1 MMVTDRLDSYNR
13 LLNELSGLN
22 PKLFADC
29 DRPQDTMIDVVIE
42 RYSQQCTDT
51 MSTDESLDLLA
62 EISASL
68 VYIHIDYDYLA
79 ARILIKKRHL
89 SLSGDSSL
97 EKNRENRLSN
107 MYSKGIISKEV
118 MKYAPQFSVDYS
130 KDYIYDYMGTV
141 VLIRSYLLESECVQ
155 DMLLR
160 VAIGIHVEQSDC
172 STTLTQY
179 IVGNIERTHQYMSSK
194 YFIHA
199 SPTLFYAGTNSNQLS
214 SCFLLTMKDD
224 SLHGIYETLNEV
236 AMISKGAGGIGL
248 AVSNIRA
255 RGSPIG
261 TTGQSNGL
269 VPMLRVFN
277 ETAKYV
283 DQGGGKRKGAFAI
296 FLEPWHADIVEFIRL
311 KSNHATEDMRAND
324 LFYGLWV
331 PDLFMQRVVNDEEWS
346 LFCPY
351 KVLKET
357 GKELWSLYGEEFNKF
372 YEECETAALYNRRI
386 KARDLWDEIIKSQIE
401 TGTPYI
407 LYKDSC
413 NTKSNQKNLGTI
425 KTSNLCAEVIQYAAP
440 DETAV
445 CTLSSVS
452 LPAIV
457 RSDHAS
463 IDSLLDKLDF
473 ELLGRIV
480 RQITINLDRIVD
492 INNYP
497 TPESKRS
504 AERHRAIGIGIQG
517 LADLFCILSV
527 PFYSPEA
534 KLLNRVIAEHIY
546 YYSLHTSCELAQRYG
561 PYSTFKGSPFS
572 QGLLQFDLW
581 SSSSQSVP
589 LSNTLDWS
597 SLKTN
602 IMKYGTRHSLL
613 TAYMPTASTAQ
624 ILGNNDCFEPYSS
637 HIYTRKTLKG
647 DFMVVNKHLV
657 RALMKEGLWNREVC
671 YNIMT
676 NNGTIQ
682 HVTNIPQHIKDVYKT
697 VWEIGI
703 GHILEMARDRSY
715 FIDQSQSM
723 SMYLTDG
730 PDKNTRLTS
739 SHINAWKLG
748 LKTGIYYVRGR
759 PAVHPIKFTIPL
771 KSTSESLTDST
782 NSTVYE
788 YISSTDDSDN
798 DSNSV
803 DDTVYEEQLYTRRS
817 LQSVYE
823 GSVCTLS
830 EGCLSC
836 QG

>member
-1 MMVTDRLDSYNR
+1 MKIADMTDSQTALLSSLIEITPRLFNDCN
-13 LLNELSGLN
+13 
-22 PKLFADC
+22 ADEIVS
-29 DRPQDTMIDVVIE
+29 TITS
-42 RYSQQCTDT
+42 RYSEQAAEN
-51 MSTDESLDLLA
+51 MSENATFDLLA
-62 EISASL
+62 EIAASL
-68 VYIHIDYDYLA
+68 IYIHIDYDYLA
-79 ARILIKKRHL
+79 ARILVKKRHL
-89 SLSGDSSL
+89 QLLSRS
-97 EKNRENRLSN
+97 REERLQR
-107 MYSKGIISKEV
+107 MHSKGIISDAV
-118 MKYAPQFSVDYS
+118 LKYAPQFSVDYS
-130 KDYIYDYMGTV
+130 KDYTYDYMGTV
-141 VLIRSYLLESECVQ
+141 VLIRSYLLEEECIQ

-160 VAIGIHVEQSDC
+160 VAVAIHADDELSDY
-172 STTLTQY
+172 SR
-179 IVGNIERTHQYMSSK
+179 GNIERTYEYMSNK

-214 SCFLLTMKDD
+214 SCFLLTMKGD
-224 SLHGIYETLNEV
+224 SLCDIYETLHDV

-261 TTGQSNGL
+261 TTGQSNGI

-296 FLEPWHADIVEFIRL
+296 YLEPWHADIVDFIGL
-311 KSNHATEDMRAND
+311 KSNHSSEDMRAND

-331 PDLFMQRVVNDEEWS
+331 PDLFMQRVLNDEEWS

-351 KVLKET
+351 KVLKST
-357 GKELWSLYGEEFNKF
+357 GRELWNLYGEEFNAF
-372 YEECETAALYNRRI
+372 YEDCEKKQLYNRRI
-386 KARDLWDEIIKSQIE
+386 RARELWDEIIKSQIE

-413 NTKSNQKNLGTI
+413 NRKSNQKNLGTI
-425 KTSNLCAEVIQYAAP
+425 KTSNLCAEVIQYADS

-457 RSDHAS
+457 RPDHES
-463 IDSLLDKLDF
+463 IEGILDKLDF
-473 ELLGRIV
+473 DLLGKIV

-497 TPESKRS
+497 TEEARRS
-504 AERHRAIGIGIQG
+504 ATRHRAIGIGIQG
-517 LADLFCILSV
+517 LADLFCKLSL
-527 PFYSPEA
+527 PFYSDEA
-534 KLLNRVIAEHIY
+534 KLINRVVAEHIY
-546 YYSLHTSCELAQRYG
+546 YHSLKASCELAQRFE
-561 PYSTFKGSPFS
+561 PYSTFGGSPFS

-581 SSSSQSVP
+581 TESTVQ
-589 LSNTLDWS
+589 LSHSLDWTA
-597 SLKTN
+597 LKAD
-602 IMKYGTRHSLL
+602 IVKYGTRHSLL

-637 HIYTRKTLKG
+637 HIYNRKSLKG
-647 DFMVVNKHLV
+647 DFLVVNKYLV
-657 RALMKEGLWNREVC
+657 RDLMRLGLWNRDVC
-671 YNIMT
+671 YNIMS
-676 NNGTIQ
+676 NNGSIQ
-682 HVTNIPQHIKDVYKT
+682 HVTNIPQRIKDIYKT

-703 GHILEMARDRSY
+703 GHILEMARDRAY

-723 SMYLTDG
+723 SMYITDG
-730 PDKNTRLTS
+730 DKKNTRLTS
-739 SHINAWKLG
+739 SHVNAWKLG

-759 PAVHPIKFTIPL
+759 PAVNPVKFTIPV
-771 KSTSESLTDST
+771 SSSLYRNS

-788 YISSTDDSDN
+788 YISSSDSEELTD
-798 DSNSV
+798 
-803 DDTVYEEQLYTRRS
+803 EHQLSSTPEKYTRTIFD
-817 LQSVYE
+817 YE
-823 GSVCTLS
+823 GPVCTMQ